1 MTTAV
6 ERMYKKAG
14 RLYCN
19 KCRHDS
25 ELDCIYLC
33 ENKHP
38 EFTAEKQIKIIKALE
53 ELSIDTRSD
62 IWKLYK
68 FGRYYPM
75 PSTFRIENEDL
86 GEALALMV
94 IKVWKYFDKE
104 KKKEIMDI
112 IE

>member
-53 ELSIDTRSD
+53 ELDFDTRKGVWD
-62 IWKLYK
+62 IYK

-75 PSTFRIENEDL
+75 PDNFHVQDEDL

-104 KKKEIMDI
+104 KKKEIRDI

>member
-6 ERMYKKAG
+6 EKMYKKAG

-19 KCRHDS
+19 KCRHNN

-33 ENKHP
+33 ESKHP

-53 ELSIDTRSD
+53 ELDFDTRNGVWD
-62 IWKLYK
+62 IYK

-75 PSTFRIENEDL
+75 PDNFHVQDEDL

-104 KKKEIMDI
+104 KKKEIRDI